1 MDNERI
7 LRWNKLLEQLGKLGA
22 DEKTQKEAII
32 LFISNRDWIWEF
44 LLHCDGD
51 KILNELELS
60 TVDKSLIGSILQIF
74 IIVQFEAAL
83 KSKEKDN

>member
-44 LLHCDGD
+44 LLYCDGD

-60 TVDKSLIGSILQIF
+60 TVDKSLIGSIVQIF